1 MTPPRPTSGSR
12 SAVGPALAAVVLV
25 PLVLA
30 GCSGDPQE
38 RYCEEVEAHQR
49 ELSDI
54 AASDDPGALFDAL
67 DDYDELRAVAPRDV
81 VDEWDTVLDPLHRL
95 RDVLAE
101 HDVDPS
107 TYDGGAPPADLDP
120 AARREIEAAAR
131 AAGSAQAVTAM
142 GALEQQAL
150 DVCGTPLSR

>member
-1 MTPPRPTSGSR
+1 M
-12 SAVGPALAAVVLV
+12 
-25 PLVLA
+25 
-30 GCSGDPQE
+30 
-38 RYCEEVEAHQR
+38 
-49 ELSDI
+49 
-54 AASDDPGALFDAL
+54 
-67 DDYDELRAVAPRDV
+67 APRDV

-131 AAGSAQAVTAM
+131 AAGSSQAVTAM